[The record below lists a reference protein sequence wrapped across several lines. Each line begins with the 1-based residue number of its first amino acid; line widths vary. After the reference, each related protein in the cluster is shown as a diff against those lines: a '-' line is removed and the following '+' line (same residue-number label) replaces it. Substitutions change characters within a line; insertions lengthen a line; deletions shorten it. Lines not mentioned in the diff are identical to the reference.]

1 MEYSEWYCA
10 VNASQSQHAELGMR
24 PKKNGKFLAALHF
37 NDSLMLVGPAPG
49 KALPC
54 QGEVLVAGR
63 QENAR
68 MVTSS
73 MLRM

>member
-1 MEYSEWYCA
+1 MQNLVCAQKKME
-10 VNASQSQHAELGMR
+10 N
-24 PKKNGKFLAALHF
+24 AALHF

>member
-10 VNASQSQHAELGMR
+10 VNASQSQHAEFGMH
-24 PKKNGKFLAALHF
+24 PKKMENAALHF
-37 NDSLMLVGPAPG
+37 NDSLVLVGPAPG